1 MQTLAVVK
9 PREYAHIIAKL
20 VAQMPPERA
29 AEVYDFVLF
38 LLARPTPT
46 PVETEEDMDWLND
59 DEAQMQAEDAL
70 WEAAYAQHHEKLMTL
85 AEVARAEIADG
96 RTQPMFNER
105 GEFDLK

>member
-1 MQTLAVVK
+1 MQRLEIAK
-9 PREYAHIIAKL
+9 PREYAHVIAKL
-20 VAQMPPERA
+20 VAEMPPERA

-38 LLARPTPT
+38 LSSRPTPT

-85 AEVARAEIADG
+85 ADIARVELTTG
-96 RTQPMFNER
+96 KTQPMFNER
-105 GEFDLK
+105 GEFNLE